1 MRAILVLVLSAWGC
15 TKDVNRCSTDS
26 DCGDIAHPFCDVN
39 GEYAYSGGIAGV
51 CTAVPA
57 DCPAARCGCAPDA
70 STCTGDKLSICNNDG
85 RSSTDTLCGLGC
97 ATDAQRCATFTP
109 SNDLGGALAMAKIAD
124 DVVLGSV
131 NIDDAGTITKVGD
144 GTVVPVLSISVPQ
157 LSAPSIRVYIAH
169 SFIIHDA
176 TITSKAAGFGSSPV
190 AFVAAGSIT
199 IDGLFDAGAAT
210 NHTGMFGAG
219 SQPATATCAG
229 TAGYDGGGG
238 GGNATAG
245 SAGSPTFSIPPLPG
259 AGGGAAQADHFE
271 PLIGGCPGGDDGMN
285 GNLGGR
291 GGAGIQLVSGTAINL
306 PSTGIIN
313 VGGQGGGKNAGGGS
327 GGTLVLQAPN
337 ISIVGLVAANGGS
350 GGACSNYGNAGTL
363 GVTPAASVG
372 GCGSSH
378 SGTGGTAT
386 LAPTPASGAAEGA
399 GGGGAVG
406 RVLIET
412 ADGTYGTGTVSAKV
426 TAGQLERK

>member
-26 DCGDIAHPFCDVN
+26 DCSDIAHPFCDVN

-176 TITSKAAGFGSSPV
+176 TITSKAAGFGSNPV

-210 NHTGMFGAG
+210 NHSEMFGVG
-219 SQPATATCAG
+219 SQADTASCAG
-229 TAGYDGGGG
+229 IAGFYGGGG
-238 GGNATAG
+238 GGNATTG
-245 SAGSPTFSIPPLPG
+245 GTGSPINASVPLPG
-259 AGGGAAQADHFE
+259 AAGGAAQANHFE
-271 PLIGGCPGGDDGMN
+271 PLIGGCHGGADQMN
-285 GNLGGR
+285 SNKSGR
-291 GGAGIQLVSGTAINL
+291 GGAGIQLVSGTLISI
-306 PSTGIIN
+306 PTTGILN
-313 VGGQGGGKNAGGGS
+313 VGGQGGGANAGGGS
-327 GGTLVLQAPN
+327 GGTLVLQAPAVN
-337 ISIVGLVAANGGS
+337 IVGLVAANGGS
-350 GGACSNYGNAGTL
+350 GGACSSYGNAGTL
-363 GVTPAASVG
+363 GTQPAASVG

-386 LAPTPASGAAEGA
+386 VAPTPASGFAEGA

-406 RVLIET
+406 RVSIET
-412 ADGTYGTGTVSAKV
+412 ADGTYGPGTVSAKV
-426 TAGQLERK
+426 TVGQLDRK